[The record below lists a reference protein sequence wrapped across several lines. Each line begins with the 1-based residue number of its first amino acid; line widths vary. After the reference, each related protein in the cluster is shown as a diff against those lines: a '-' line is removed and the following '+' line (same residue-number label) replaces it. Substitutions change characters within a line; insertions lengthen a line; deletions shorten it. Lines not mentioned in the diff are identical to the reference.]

1 MYSEIIKT
9 KIRERKLSHTSFT
22 LIEMI
27 IVLAIIIGLVAIL
40 IAVLKPSKM
49 LQGLRDTQRIA
60 DLKKIVDSITYYE
73 TENYGL
79 LSFYGTPTL
88 VYISLP
94 DTDAS
99 CSSWLNQLPTL
110 PIGYG
115 YRCSATP
122 TNIDGTGWIP
132 INFSASSLVNLQK
145 LPIDPINKPPY
156 YYTYVVGGSYELT
169 AKLEKDE
176 NNGPNSISAKDNGSS
191 NYIYERGTNKNI
203 TPIAIEEGSKRGGP
217 LVLYLPF
224 DEGSNPNT
232 TAYDYSGNGNNGTL
246 YNFDWTA
253 TSGWTTGKVNKALV
267 FDGVDDW
274 VEVPDSA
281 SLSPTNAVTVEA
293 WIKSSVGKSNLGV
306 ITKGPYTLDYDYMLY
321 LTGDGTNVSFYMKD
335 SAGNYDYVGGN
346 FSWSDGVWH
355 HYVGMFDGDWLYIY
369 IDSALKFSKNTALT
383 NIRNSTNPLLIGRG
397 WGNFLNGI
405 IDDVRIYNRA
415 LSADEIKALYRAVS
429 RTRTKFGSGSYTE
442 LRSGI
447 GLWFRTLYD
456 ATK

>member
-1 MYSEIIKT
+1 MYSKIIKNRL
-9 KIRERKLSHTSFT
+9 KERKPNFFLSSKSFT

-156 YYTYVVGGSYELT
+156 YYTYVVGGSY
-169 AKLEKDE
+169 KL
-176 NNGPNSISAKDNGSS
+176 SAKPEKNYDAAIKDGGNDPLLYEAGS
-191 NYIYERGTNKNI
+191 NKNLNTFQSNLVGYWSFDSI
-203 TPIAIEEGSKRGGP
+203 TNSAP
-217 LVLYLPF
+217 
-224 DEGSNPNT
+224 DQ
-232 TAYDYSGNGNNGTL
+232 SGFNNNGTI
-246 YNFDWTA
+246 YSSTTICTNYPNPPSGCPQWTD
-253 TSGWTTGKVNKALV
+253 GKVNKALS
-267 FDGVDDW
+267 FDGVDDRVGLPSSVRPTGAHSIEMW
-274 VEVPDSA
+274 IYPFAWTGNNGLFGGKGLTSSYSNGIALTRYSGNNNLYYDIYSSSARYAITYPVPDA
-281 SLSPTNAVTVEA
+281 
-293 WIKSSVGKSNLGV
+293 GKWTHLVATYDGNTMRLYYNG
-306 ITKGPYTLDYDYMLY
+306 ILQTQATKGSFTIDWSAIAYTMLGYSGLDYFNGL
-321 LTGDGTNVSFYMKD
+321 
-335 SAGNYDYVGGN
+335 
-346 FSWSDGVWH
+346 
-355 HYVGMFDGDWLYIY
+355 
-369 IDSALKFSKNTALT
+369 IDE
-383 NIRNSTNPLLIGRG
+383 
-397 WGNFLNGI
+397 
-405 IDDVRIYNRA
+405 VRIYNRA
-415 LSADEIKALYRAVS
+415 LSADEIRALYQSAQ
-429 RTRTKFGSGSYTE
+429 
-442 LRSGI
+442 
-447 GLWFRTLYD
+447 
-456 ATK
+456 

>member
-1 MYSEIIKT
+1 MKSRLLNKIT
-9 KIRERKLSHTSFT
+9 KNKPSSFNFLFHKSFT

-169 AKLEKDE
+169 ALMERDTNKGPDSIAGKDGGTE
-176 NNGPNSISAKDNGSS
+176 NFV
-191 NYIYERGTNKNI
+191 YEVGTNKNI
-203 TPIAIEEGSKRGGP
+203 TPFPVKARGEP
-217 LVLYLPF
+217 LQGLVGWWTF
-224 DEGSNPNT
+224 DEGNGT
-232 TAYDYSGNGNNGTL
+232 TAYDYSGNNNTSTL
-246 YNFDWTA
+246 YSSTTICSNPP
-253 TSGWTTGKVNKALV
+253 TSGCPQWTSGKIGQALS

-274 VEVPDSA
+274 VKVPDA
-281 SLSPTNAVTVEA
+281 DSLDITQQITLEVWINPKKLNAYQYIIDKHTGAGDGYFLALWNTNQ
-293 WIKSSVGKSNLGV
+293 IRCSLYGV
-306 ITKGPYTLDYDYMLY
+306 IGGDIYSNKVFTSDDLNKWWHIVGVYDGSKMAIYINGILD
-321 LTGDGTNVSFYMKD
+321 N
-335 SAGNYDYVGGN
+335 SAGRTGT
-346 FSWSDGVWH
+346 
-355 HYVGMFDGDWLYIY
+355 I
-369 IDSALKFSKNTALT
+369 KTNTANMGIGASIGAT
-383 NIRNSTNPLLIGRG
+383 FFFQGLI
-397 WGNFLNGI
+397 
-405 IDDVRIYNRA
+405 DEVRIYNRA
-415 LSADEIKALYRAVS
+415 LSADEIKALY
-429 RTRTKFGSGSYTE
+429 
-442 LRSGI
+442 
-447 GLWFRTLYD
+447 D